1 MGERALR
8 RHDPAEAIE
17 RLDRA
22 LDQAPDFPRLE
33 LFAASE
39 ALATAWRRQGNDLAA
54 LRVLEAAAQR
64 RPRLTDAGFLIG
76 AFGRLRILTGLARL
90 YRQLGRTN
98 DAVSI
103 EEEVLGSLRFAD
115 PDHPLVLRITEG
127 RRLEVELDPDR
138 RLDDWTASSSRDAS
152 PALGI
157 RRLGHYD
164 VTALIGEGGALL
176 RQPRSTVRG
185 SADSVAEW
193 TVAAAADPE
202 AAVRPAWGPA
212 RVPAV
217 GVLDVAAE

>member
-138 RLDDWTASSSRDAS
+138 RLDDWTASSSRAS
-152 PALGI
+152 A
-157 RRLGHYD
+157 
-164 VTALIGEGGALL
+164 TTSIGEGGANQD
-176 RQPRSTVRG
+176 RPRDGRGGGRFPLGVRRRLWG
-185 SADSVAEW
+185 FLTSRRNSRRHPPHQFSVES
-193 TVAAAADPE
+193 P
-202 AAVRPAWGPA
+202 PA
-212 RVPAV
+212 
-217 GVLDVAAE
+217 LE